1 MKYYTENANLERSM
15 NQILYKTDFAA
26 KKCQFIILHKKSN
39 RYYLF
44 PYTEVVNDLPSFLTR
59 TSKNGKNLLVSFS
72 IVNLMLECLGHTNY
86 L

>member
-1 MKYYTENANLERSM
+1 MKYYTGNPNLERSM
-15 NQILYKTDFAA
+15 NQRLYT

-44 PYTEVVNDLPSFLTR
+44 PYTEVVNDLPLFLTR

-72 IVNLMLECLGHTNY
+72 IVNLMLECLGHKNY

>member
-1 MKYYTENANLERSM
+1 MKYYTGNPNLERSM
-15 NQILYKTDFAA
+15 NQRLYT

-44 PYTEVVNDLPSFLTR
+44 PYTEVVNDLPLFLTR
-59 TSKNGKNLLVSFS
+59 TSKNGKHLLVSFS
-72 IVNLMLECLGHTNY
+72 IANLMLECLGHKNY